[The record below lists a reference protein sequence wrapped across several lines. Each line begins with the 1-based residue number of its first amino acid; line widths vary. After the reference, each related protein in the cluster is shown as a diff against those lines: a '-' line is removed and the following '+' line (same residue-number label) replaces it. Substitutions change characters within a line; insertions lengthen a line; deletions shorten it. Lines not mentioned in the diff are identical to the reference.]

1 MLNLDRIREM
11 LKENG
16 LEAVMLT
23 SEVNRLF
30 ATGFHSTAG
39 VAIITQQ
46 KGYFF
51 TDFRYI
57 EAAKAQAVGFNVEMT
72 TGERP
77 YKLLI
82 NEVIAGHNIKQLGF
96 EEEAMSVYEH
106 TQHSENIPA
115 GLVPAQGLLF
125 KLRAVKQPFELER
138 MRRAQSIADLALE
151 QTLPLIRPG
160 LSERELAAELVYRL
174 LKNGAGNVSFD
185 PIVVSGPNS
194 SMPHGVPGDRKIENG
209 DFVTMDF
216 GCLYQGYCSDM
227 TRTIAVGSAT
237 DEMKKIYDIVLR
249 AQLAGIAVAR
259 AGIVG
264 SEIDK
269 AGRSLIESEGYGDFF
284 GHGFGHGIGLEI
296 HERPNA
302 SHLEKGILPLDA
314 VVSAEPGIYLPGRFG
329 VRIEDCLIL
338 KEGGS
343 ENLTHAPK
351 GLMIV

>member
-1 MLNLDRIREM
+1 MLNLDRIKEM

-16 LEAVMLT
+16 LDAVMMT
-23 SEVNRLF
+23 SEVNRYF

-39 VAIITQQ
+39 VAIVTQQ

-57 EAAKAQAVGFNVEMT
+57 EAAKAQAEGFTVEMT
-72 TGERP
+72 SSEKP
-77 YKLLI
+77 YKQLI
-82 NEVIAGHNIKQLGF
+82 NEVISGHQIKQLGF
-96 EEEAMSVYEH
+96 EEEAMSVSEH

-115 GLVPAQGLLF
+115 RLVPAQELIF
-125 KLRAVKQPFELER
+125 KLRAIKQPFELDR
-138 MRRAQSIADLALE
+138 MRRAQQIADLALE
-151 QTLPLIRPG
+151 QTLPLIKQG
-160 LSERELAAELVYRL
+160 LCERELAAELVYRL

-216 GCLYQGYCSDM
+216 GCIYMGYCSDM
-227 TRTIAVGSAT
+227 TRTVAVGSAT
-237 DEMKKIYDIVLR
+237 DEMKKVYDIVLR

-259 AGIVG
+259 AGVVG
-264 SEIDK
+264 CEIDK
-269 AGRSLIESEGYGDFF
+269 AGRSLIEREGYAEYF

-302 SHLEKGILPLDA
+302 SYLEKGVLPAGA

-338 KEGGS
+338 EEGGS

-351 GLMIV
+351 DLMIL